1 MNESVDPGP
10 IGTRRAGLL
19 QGRLEDAKDRRIAEL
34 ESACAFEHQGRVNL
48 GERVAELEKDVTRLE
63 AQLDASVL
71 EDALDSEARLAA
83 RVHKLEAER
92 QEWAD
97 KRQALEVRIGTKD
110 RRIAE
115 LETCIARDRAWF
127 KMRMAEEGA
136 EQDRLRA
143 ILDEVEQF
151 LFEVDKP
158 GTYDDDTE
166 RSDDIAELRS
176 RVRAA
181 LAGEEKP

>member
-1 MNESVDPGP
+1 VNESVDPGP

-110 RRIAE
+110 RRITE
-115 LETCIARDRAWF
+115 LE
-127 KMRMAEEGA
+127 AER
-136 EQDRLRA
+136 DRLRA
-143 ILDEVEQF
+143 ALARIEHYP
-151 LFEVDKP
+151 FEVMREAYEDRA
-158 GTYDDDTE
+158 GMYE
-166 RSDDIAELRS
+166 IA
-176 RVRAA
+176 RAA
-181 LAGEEKP
+181 LAGVSGGCICPSHASNRGECPIHDHKGRPR

>member
-1 MNESVDPGP
+1 
-10 IGTRRAGLL
+10 
-19 QGRLEDAKDRRIAEL
+19 
-34 ESACAFEHQGRVNL
+34 
-48 GERVAELEKDVTRLE
+48 
-63 AQLDASVL
+63 
-71 EDALDSEARLAA
+71 
-83 RVHKLEAER
+83 
-92 QEWAD
+92 
-97 KRQALEVRIGTKD
+97 
-110 RRIAE
+110 
-115 LETCIARDRAWF
+115 
-127 KMRMAEEGA
+127 MAEEGA

>member
-1 MNESVDPGP
+1 VNESVDPGP

-110 RRIAE
+110 RRITE
-115 LETCIARDRAWF
+115 LE
-127 KMRMAEEGA
+127 AER
-136 EQDRLRA
+136 DRLRA
-143 ILDEVEQF
+143 ALADLYEESKEWDVFSPAQ
-151 LFEVDKP
+151 
-158 GTYDDDTE
+158 
-166 RSDDIAELRS
+166 IAA
-176 RVRAA
+176 RAA
-181 LAGEEKP
+181 MAGEETKP

>member
-1 MNESVDPGP
+1 VGGAPVSGDTIEE
-10 IGTRRAGLL
+10 RR
-19 QGRLEDAKDRRIAEL
+19 EDAKDRRI
-34 ESACAFEHQGRVNL
+34 
-48 GERVAELEKDVTRLE
+48 AELEKDVTRLE

-115 LETCIARDRAWF
+115 LV
-127 KMRMAEEGA
+127 AER
-136 EQDRLRA
+136 DRLRVA
-143 ILDEVEQF
+143 LTDLYEESKDWDVFSPAQ
-151 LFEVDKP
+151 V
-158 GTYDDDTE
+158 
-166 RSDDIAELRS
+166 AAH
-176 RVRAA
+176 AA
-181 LAGEEKP
+181 LAGEDRERRLDEAFQARDWQTVEQLQDEDLP